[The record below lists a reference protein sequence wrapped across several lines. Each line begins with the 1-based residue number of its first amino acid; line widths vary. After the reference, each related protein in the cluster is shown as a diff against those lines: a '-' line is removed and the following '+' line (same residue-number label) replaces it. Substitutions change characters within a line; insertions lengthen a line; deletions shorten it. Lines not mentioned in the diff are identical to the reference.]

1 MFSFSRVQNNMDVG
15 NSKEKEAFPHDALLS
30 GK

>member
-1 MFSFSRVQNNMDVG
+1 MFSFSRVQNNMDDG
-15 NSKEKEAFPHDALLS
+15 DSKEKEAFAHDALLS